1 MSLPRADSA
10 RAPRTSLEWCAYY
23 AANAVAANV
32 PWSST
37 VRLSD
42 DERRAIAASVQQFQL
57 GESSEGR
64 HLYAAARTYAARTGD
79 HAYVSAIEAFIRE
92 EQRHARDLGRFLTA
106 EGIPLTKESWPDAVF
121 RWLRRGAGLEVTVSV
136 LLTAEIIAQVYYA
149 ALHGATRSPILR
161 ALCERILADEA
172 AHVRFQAERLRMVRA
187 GRASVGVMLAVFA
200 QRTLFAATA
209 LIVWTGHNTA
219 LARGGFSFRR
229 YWTECWERFG
239 DAAEMMRRSAVPRR
253 PSPVVSHQSPDRNFG
268 PPRDRAESVTYSRRP
283 PHSPGALWRP
293 SGGRRGGEASLN
305 DE

>member
-1 MSLPRADSA
+1 MLETRSGAQ

-32 PWSST
+32 PWT
-37 VRLSD
+37 APVRLTD

-64 HLYAAARTYAARTGD
+64 HLHAAARVYAARTGD
-79 HAYVSAIEAFIRE
+79 EAYVSAIEAFIRE

-149 ALHGATRSPILR
+149 ALRDATRSPILR
-161 ALCERILADEA
+161 ALCDRILADEA
-172 AHVRFQAERLRMVRA
+172 AHVRFQAERLGTLRA
-187 GRASVGVMLAVFA
+187 GRGRVGVRLAVAA

-209 LIVWTGHNTA
+209 LIVWNGHRPA
-219 LARGGFSFRR
+219 LERGGFFFRR
-229 YWTECWERFG
+229 YWRECWERFG
-239 DAAEMMRRSAVPRR
+239 DAAEMMRPVGGDARR
-253 PSPVVSHQSPDRNFG
+253 G
-268 PPRDRAESVTYSRRP
+268 RATDVRRQAT
-283 PHSPGALWRP
+283 S
-293 SGGRRGGEASLN
+293 GRRRAKARRRVIPSERQRVEESPPSR
-305 DE
+305 